1 MHLPNNS
8 SYDRCFVSF
17 FASLTKC
24 TTKTHE
30 HRRTCLRRV
39 MIGHSAELSHEV
51 SAEVS
56 MAERPELDARH
67 SVNAVG
73 DSREVSSSG
82 KLLDWDNMDWYVMD
96 LVDTLKSEADNR
108 TSLVPMLESVLSDFD
123 NHRTSLPPASVCGSG
138 AGGVPV
144 PVAVTD
150 PVSTVNA
157 RPLSPLL
164 FVDNEPDSQS
174 PVLAETTMWTP
185 SPDYKTPSTAQ
196 QPKLELSQE
205 PHVDISDFSWLSQS
219 QQSMDIY
226 NVDVPASDSANVT
239 EPPVSAPVVDST
251 TTAPVPVVDITSE
264 PPSPC
269 DLDEPSEPGAPSDSE
284 LVRLSV
290 RELNR
295 CLRGWSPDAVKR
307 LKQRRRTLKN
317 RGYAQNCRT
326 KRLEHHSHLETEIN
340 DLRDTLTQV
349 TKERDHYKMKYHALL
364 NLNSRL

>member
-1 MHLPNNS
+1 M
-8 SYDRCFVSF
+8 
-17 FASLTKC
+17 T
-24 TTKTHE
+24 
-30 HRRTCLRRV
+30 
-39 MIGHSAELSHEV
+39 
-51 SAEVS
+51 
-56 MAERPELDARH
+56 ERPELEARH
-67 SVNAVG
+67 NVNVVG

-108 TSLVPMLESVLSDFD
+108 TSMVPMLESVLSDFD
-123 NHRTSLPPASVCGSG
+123 NNRTSMPPASVCG

-144 PVAVTD
+144 PVAVND
-150 PVSTVNA
+150 PVPTVNA
-157 RPLSPLL
+157 RPLSPLM
-164 FVDNEPDSQS
+164 FVDSEPDSQS

-185 SPDYKTPSTAQ
+185 SPDYKTPSRTLTYQ
-196 QPKLELSQE
+196 
-205 PHVDISDFSWLSQS
+205 ISRGCRNRNSPI
-219 QQSMDIY
+219 DIY
-226 NVDVPASDSANVT
+226 NVDVPAPDSANTGVA
-239 EPPVSAPVVDST
+239 EPTVSAPVVDST
-251 TTAPVPVVDITSE
+251 TTTPVPVVDITSE

-269 DLDEPSEPGAPSDSE
+269 DLDEPSEPGAPCDSE

-295 CLRGWSPDAVKR
+295 RLRGWSPEAVKR

>member
-1 MHLPNNS
+1 
-8 SYDRCFVSF
+8 
-17 FASLTKC
+17 
-24 TTKTHE
+24 
-30 HRRTCLRRV
+30 
-39 MIGHSAELSHEV
+39 MIGQSAELSHEV

-56 MAERPELDARH
+56 MTERPELEARH
-67 SVNAVG
+67 NVNVVG

-108 TSLVPMLESVLSDFD
+108 TSMVPMLESVLSDFD
-123 NHRTSLPPASVCGSG
+123 NNRTSMPPASVCG

-144 PVAVTD
+144 PVAVND
-150 PVSTVNA
+150 PVPTVNA
-157 RPLSPLL
+157 RPLSPLM
-164 FVDNEPDSQS
+164 FVDSEPDSQS

-196 QPKLELSQE
+196 QPKLELCDSQE

-219 QQSMDIY
+219 QQSIDIY
-226 NVDVPASDSANVT
+226 NVDVPAPDSANTGVA
-239 EPPVSAPVVDST
+239 EPTVSAPVVDST
-251 TTAPVPVVDITSE
+251 TTTPVPVVDITSE

-269 DLDEPSEPGAPSDSE
+269 DLDEPSEPGAPCDSE

-295 CLRGWSPDAVKR
+295 RLRGWSPEAVKR